1 VVEQFTDFF
10 RIKHSKLVPQ
20 PGRVLISEPG
30 LADGNFKRS
39 VILIVEHNATGTI
52 GFVLN
57 RTLDFDLKELL
68 PDFPSFNAAISI
80 GGPVSPNSIQFIHSL
95 GDIIPDTIKI
105 ADGLYWGGNFDA
117 IKSLIVMGK
126 VTPRNVKFFVGYSG
140 WGVEQLAKEI
150 DEESWV
156 VSELDL
162 VQIMASHDDLWKKAV
177 TELGSKFKPWTIY
190 PINPSLN

>member
-1 VVEQFTDFF
+1 MEQFTDFF
-10 RIKHSKLVPQ
+10 RIKHAKLMPQ
-20 PGRVLISEPG
+20 QGRVLISEPG

-39 VILIVEHNATGTI
+39 VILIVEHNASGTI

-68 PDFPSFNAAISI
+68 PDFPSFNAPISI

-105 ADGLYWGGNFDA
+105 GDGLYWGGNFDA
-117 IKSLIVMGK
+117 IKSLIVKGK

-140 WGVEQLAKEI
+140 WGVDQLAKEI
-150 DEESWV
+150 EEESWV

-162 VQIMASHDDLWKKAV
+162 VQIMAVQDDLWKKAV
-177 TELGSKFKPWTIY
+177 TQLGSKFKPWTIY
-190 PINPSLN
+190 PTNPSLN